1 MKMKY
6 ENGNIVLDQHEID
19 LLTMISGSS
28 PQPTNGI
35 LIFLHRIDAIKQG
48 ANEILWDAAEKG
60 DQEFLANEK
69 KFRETVDYTVTV
81 CHKFKERALQLA
93 REAGHA
99 VDFY

>member
-6 ENGNIVLDQHEID
+6 ENGNIILDKHEID
-19 LLTMISGSS
+19 LLTMISGSE
-28 PQPTNGI
+28 PQTTNGI
-35 LIFLHRIDAIKQG
+35 LLFLHNIDSIKHG
-48 ANEILWDAAEKG
+48 AHEILWDAAEKG
-60 DQEFLANEK
+60 EKEFLDNEK
-69 KFRETVDYTVTV
+69 KFRETVDYTVAV